1 MLIQLGLMKNFQ
13 TLLIILFS
21 FTAGAQT
28 VNVNSTQ
35 VCFGMMTQLVG
46 SSTIADS
53 SIIAWNWDLDN
64 NGLYND
70 ASGKTINFIFPQ
82 PDTNLVGFKITK
94 QDGSSDSILSKTI
107 LVNPLPSVNFH
118 VDNLCESKAAV
129 YSSQSTI
136 SRGIISQFLWDF
148 NNDGAVDDN
157 TGSTVSFIC
166 GPAQTYV
173 TKLQCVS
180 DKGCSAFAT
189 KTTEVYNQPQAG
201 FITQN
206 TCSKDST
213 VFMNTSTLTNGNII
227 YYLWNFG
234 DGVQE
239 VNMNNSYHQYNS
251 NGSYDV
257 SLIAVSDHN
266 CRDTAK
272 KSVNIYDP
280 PDFSLSLSG
289 DSVMKAGESVT
300 IEVIGSAVSYL
311 WSTGETTNSISAN
324 KNGTYSVKATDIN
337 GCSDHLSVGIV
348 VKEPGESVAVYN
360 NLLTPNADGQND
372 HLIIEDIGIY
382 DHCEISVYD
391 RWNMRIFHSANYEN
405 NWDGTSNGT
414 PLDPGTYFYIIH
426 CDGKSLKGSIN
437 ILK

>member
-1 MLIQLGLMKNFQ
+1 MKNIQ

-21 FTAGAQT
+21 FSAGAQT
-28 VNVNSTQ
+28 VNVNFTP
-35 VCFGMMTQLVG
+35 VCFGMMTSLSG

-53 SIIAWNWDLDN
+53 SINSWNWDLDN
-64 NGLYND
+64 DGLYND
-70 ASGKTINFIFPQ
+70 ASGKTVNYIFPQ
-82 PDTNLVGFKITK
+82 PDTNLVGLKITK
-94 QDGSSDSILSKTI
+94 QDGSSDSIHSKKI

-129 YSSQSTI
+129 YSSQSNI
-136 SRGIISQFLWDF
+136 SRGVISQFLWDF

-157 TGSTVSFIC
+157 SGPSVSFIC

-189 KTTEVYNQPQAG
+189 KTTEVYKQPKAE
-201 FITQN
+201 FNTQN

-213 VFMNTSTLTNGNII
+213 VFLNTSTLANGHIV
-227 YYLWNFG
+227 YYIWNFG
-234 DGVQE
+234 NGIQE
-239 VNMNNSYHQYNS
+239 VNMNNSYHQYNFS
-251 NGSYDV
+251 GSYDV

-272 KSVNIYDP
+272 KTLNIYDP
-280 PDFSLSLSG
+280 PEFSLLLSG
-289 DSVMKAGESVT
+289 DSVVKADESVT
-300 IEVIGSAVSYL
+300 IEVIGNAVNYL
-311 WSTGETTNSISAN
+311 WSTGEITNSISVN
-324 KNGTYSVKATDIN
+324 KSGIYSVKATDIN
-337 GCSDHLSVGIV
+337 GCSDHLSVSIL
-348 VKEPGESVAVYN
+348 VKDPDEQVAIFN

-372 HLIIEDIGIY
+372 YLVIEDIGIY
-382 DHCEISVYD
+382 SHCEISVYD
-391 RWNMRIFHSANYEN
+391 RWNMRVFHSANYEN

-414 PLDPGTYFYIIH
+414 PLDPGTYFYIIY